1 MMSKKLNT
9 SAGGTPT
16 NTLFKYFSKSPA
28 VDKKKL
34 TPSVNKDLESAEKE
48 SPRMKQPKLD
58 DSKNSK
64 SKEPSAKKKL
74 STSPTAKTSPDS
86 KGKDKLKKKDT
97 KLENPK
103 NSKPKDSTPVAKR
116 KLPVSDDEAP
126 NGQRKRKRIVQPESE
141 SESEMDETKSEEDF
155 SDCASDYEPDGNE
168 VSDDSASSGDEEVSP
183 SENDMSIDSPSPK
196 KSRKKSKILNNNNN
210 EPLSK
215 KVKLETSTQ
224 LAEGSTFQEKLKNLQ
239 SNAKKDASYD
249 DIVTTTSTLDEP
261 VVWPHQKLDFL
272 QPDKIKDK
280 AGRRPDHPAYDKST
294 LHVPEKFLNGLSPGV
309 RQWWVLKSDNFD
321 CVLFFKVGKFY
332 ELYHMD
338 ADVGVTELGFTYMR
352 GEFAHSGF
360 PEISFDKMS
369 TILVDRG
376 FKIARVEQTETP
388 DMMTERCKRIK
399 STKFDKVVARE
410 ICQIT
415 NRGTQVFGSQCK
427 IGPNHKPN
435 YMLAL
440 VEKDEGTWSRFGVCF
455 IDTSIGD
462 FHMGEFEDDKNC
474 SRLLT
479 LLSHHMPVLLLN
491 EKSALSQRSQQIV
504 RTVLGGILK
513 ELVPSNGSQACSAE
527 KTLKLL
533 AERYYAGNGSDDNW
547 PLVLRTMQSDLDHL
561 GLTPNDN
568 YKLALKALGE
578 CIFFIHKCKLEP
590 KVMPMA
596 RYQLYVPPDQVPDA
610 KPAAA
615 SALRRSH
622 MVLDAT
628 TLSNLRIIGE
638 EHTLLSTLDH
648 CCTKFGK
655 RLLHHW
661 LCAPSCDVE
670 VIKERQDAIGEL
682 IRMSAE
688 LQEVRALLAPMPD
701 FERNLAQI
709 HLFGNKQKDHPDS
722 RAILFEEKIYNRQK
736 LLGFM
741 SVLKGFNALTKLP
754 TMFHQCETALLK
766 RLTQLPESGGSFPD
780 LSKELNYFATAF
792 DHEAA
797 AKTGVIAPQAGMDAE
812 YDSAM
817 DAISEIEGRLK
828 VYLVEQERHF
838 GCRLSYFGS
847 DKKRYQLDVPESHAS
862 KANKSYTLEG
872 QTKGK
877 KPCRRYTTAESR
889 ALLKDMQHAEDTRN
903 MVLKDLAR
911 RLFERFSNH
920 YEQWKQCI
928 DCVAKLDVLCSLAE
942 YAGQQMVICVP
953 ELVSGV
959 EQPFI
964 QLEEGYH
971 PCANAST
978 YIPNGLELGTKSE
991 APLSLLTGPN
1001 MGGKSTLMRELGLLV
1016 IMAQIGAHIPA
1027 ASCRL
1032 SLVDRIFTRLGAQDD
1047 ILAGHSTF
1055 LVELN
1060 ETSLILKHAT
1070 CHSLVLLDELGRG
1083 TATYDGTAIAASVV
1097 NFLANLKCRT
1107 LFSTH
1112 YHNLIDFF
1120 HDDKRITLG
1129 HMACMVENEDNEDPT
1144 QETVTFLYKYTAGAC
1159 PKSYGFN
1166 AAKLAGMPQGIIK
1179 RAYELSKKVEAI
1191 ALQRK
1196 ITAKIVA
1203 ATAGSEDSKKEK
1215 LNTLKDLLKQLKM
1228 CQV

>member
-1 MMSKKLNT
+1 MSKKLNT
-9 SAGGTPT
+9 SVGGTPT
-16 NTLFKYFSKSPA
+16 NTLFNYFTKSPA

-34 TPSVNKDLESAEKE
+34 TPSGKTDSAVKSEVAEKE
-48 SPRMKQPKLD
+48 NLKNGQIKKPETPKET
-58 DSKNSK
+58 K
-64 SKEPSAKKKL
+64 PAAKKKL
-74 STSPTAKTSPDS
+74 AM
-86 KGKDKLKKKDT
+86 
-97 KLENPK
+97 
-103 NSKPKDSTPVAKR
+103 
-116 KLPVSDDEAP
+116 SDEEAP
-126 NGQRKRKRIVQPESE
+126 KKRKRIQQLESE
-141 SESEMDETKSEEDF
+141 SEEEMEETKSEDDF
-155 SDCASDYEPDGNE
+155 SEACSDYEPDANE
-168 VSDDSASSGDEEVSP
+168 DSDDSASSGDEEVEP
-183 SENDMSIDSPSPK
+183 SDASMSETSPSPK
-196 KSRKKSKILNNNNN
+196 KSRKKTKTINNNDI
-210 EPLSK
+210 EPTSK
-215 KVKLETSTQ
+215 KLKLDPPEA
-224 LAEGSTFQEKLKNLQ
+224 LVEGSTFQEKLKNLQ
-239 SNAKKDASYD
+239 SNAKKDAAYD
-249 DIVTTTSTLDEP
+249 EIVTTTSNLDEP
-261 VVWPHQKLDFL
+261 VIWPHQKLEFL

-280 AGRRPDHPAYDKST
+280 AGRRPDHPDYDSST
-294 LHVPEKFLNGLSPGV
+294 LHVPDKFLNSLSPGV
-309 RQWWVLKSDNFD
+309 RQWWVLKSDNYD

-338 ADVGVTELGFTYMR
+338 ADVGVNELGFTYMR

-369 TILVDRG
+369 NILIDRG
-376 FKIARVEQTETP
+376 YKVARVEQTETP

-399 STKFDKVVARE
+399 ATKFDKVVARE

-427 IGPNHKPN
+427 IGPNHQPN

-440 VEKDEGTWSRFGVCF
+440 VEQDLGTTSRYGVCF

-462 FHMGEFEDDKNC
+462 FHLGEFEDDKNC

-479 LLSHHMPVLLLN
+479 LLSHNMPVLLLN
-491 EKSALSQRSQQIV
+491 EKSALSLRTQQIV

-513 ELVPSNGSQACSAE
+513 EQVPANGSQACNAE

-533 AERYYAGNGSDDNW
+533 AERYYAGSGSDDNW

-561 GLTPNDN
+561 GLTPNDD
-568 YKLALKALGE
+568 YKMALKALGE

-590 KVMPMA
+590 KVLPMA
-596 RYQLYVPPDQVPDA
+596 RYHMYVPPDQIADA
-610 KPAAA
+610 KPAVA
-615 SALRRSH
+615 STLRRSH

-638 EHTLLSTLDH
+638 EHSLLATLDH

-661 LCAPSCDVE
+661 LCAPSCDVA
-670 VIKERQDAIGEL
+670 VIKERQEAIGEL
-682 IRMSAE
+682 IRLPSE
-688 LQEVRALLAPMPD
+688 LQEMRALLAPMPD

-709 HLFGNKQKDHPDS
+709 HLFGNKQLKEMNHPDS
-722 RAILFEEKIYNRQK
+722 RAILFEEKIYNKHK

-741 SVLKGFNALTKLP
+741 AVLKGFNALTKIP
-754 TMFHQCETALLK
+754 MMFHQCETDLLK
-766 RLTQLPESGGSFPD
+766 RITQLPESGGSFPD
-780 LSKELNYFATAF
+780 LSKELKYFATAF
-792 DHEAA
+792 DHDAA
-797 AKTGVIAPQAGMDAE
+797 AKTGVIAPQPGMDAE
-812 YDSAM
+812 YDAAM
-817 DAISEIEGRLK
+817 DGIAEIEKRLK
-828 VYLVEQERHF
+828 TYLEEQERHF
-838 GCRLSYFGS
+838 GCRIAYFGS
-847 DKKRYQLDVPESHAS
+847 DKKRYQLDVPETHAH
-862 KANKSYTLEG
+862 KANKSYSLEG

-877 KPCRRYTTAESR
+877 KPCRRYTTAETR
-889 ALLKDMQHAEDTRN
+889 ALLKDMQQAEETRN

-911 RLFERFSNH
+911 RLFEKFSNH

-928 DCVAKLDVLCSLAE
+928 DCVANLDVLGSLAE

-953 ELVSGV
+953 ELVSGA

-971 PCANAST
+971 PCVNAST

-1120 HDDKRITLG
+1120 HNDKRITLG

-1203 ATAGSEDSKKEK
+1203 AAGGKESSKTEK
-1215 LNTLKDLLKQLKM
+1215 LNVLKDLLQQLKK
-1228 CQV
+1228 CHV

>member
-1 MMSKKLNT
+1 MSKKLNT
-9 SAGGTPT
+9 SVGGTPT
-16 NTLFKYFSKSPA
+16 NTLFNYFTKSPA

-34 TPSVNKDLESAEKE
+34 TPSGKTESAVKSEVAEKE
-48 SPRMKQPKLD
+48 NLKNGQTKKAETPKET
-58 DSKNSK
+58 K
-64 SKEPSAKKKL
+64 PAAKKKL
-74 STSPTAKTSPDS
+74 AM
-86 KGKDKLKKKDT
+86 
-97 KLENPK
+97 
-103 NSKPKDSTPVAKR
+103 
-116 KLPVSDDEAP
+116 SDEEAP
-126 NGQRKRKRIVQPESE
+126 KKRKRIQQPESE
-141 SESEMDETKSEEDF
+141 SEEEMEETKSEDDF
-155 SDCASDYEPDGNE
+155 SEACSDYEPDANE
-168 VSDDSASSGDEEVSP
+168 DSDDSASSGDEEVEPSDASM
-183 SENDMSIDSPSPK
+183 SENSPTPK
-196 KSRKKSKILNNNNN
+196 KSRKKAKTINNNDI
-210 EPLSK
+210 EPTSK
-215 KVKLETSTQ
+215 KLKLDPPES
-224 LAEGSTFQEKLKNLQ
+224 LVEGSTFQEKLKNLQ
-239 SNAKKDASYD
+239 SNAKKDAAYD
-249 DIVTTTSTLDEP
+249 EIVTTTSTLDEP
-261 VVWPHQKLDFL
+261 VIWPHQKLEFL

-280 AGRRPDHPAYDKST
+280 AGRRPDHPDYDSST
-294 LHVPEKFLNGLSPGV
+294 LLVPDKFLNGLSPGV
-309 RQWWVLKSDNFD
+309 RQWWVLKSDNYD

-338 ADVGVTELGFTYMR
+338 ADVGVNELGFTYMR

-369 TILVDRG
+369 NILIDRG
-376 FKIARVEQTETP
+376 YKVARVEQTETP

-399 STKFDKVVARE
+399 ATKFDKVVARE

-427 IGPNHKPN
+427 IGPNHQPN

-440 VEKDEGTWSRFGVCF
+440 VEQDLGTTSRYGVCF

-462 FHMGEFEDDKNC
+462 FHLGEFEDDKNC

-479 LLSHHMPVLLLN
+479 LLSHNMPVLLLN
-491 EKSALSQRSQQIV
+491 EKSALSLRTQQIV

-513 ELVPSNGSQACSAE
+513 EQVPANGSQACNAE

-533 AERYYAGNGSDDNW
+533 AERYYAGSGSDDNW

-561 GLTPNDN
+561 GLTPNDD
-568 YKLALKALGE
+568 YKMALKALGE

-590 KVMPMA
+590 KVLPMA
-596 RYQLYVPPDQVPDA
+596 RYHMYVPPDQIADA
-610 KPAAA
+610 KPAVA
-615 SALRRSH
+615 SILRRSH

-638 EHTLLSTLDH
+638 EHSLLATLDH

-661 LCAPSCDVE
+661 LCAPSCDVA
-670 VIKERQDAIGEL
+670 VIEERQEAIGEL
-682 IRMSAE
+682 IRLPSE
-688 LQEVRALLAPMPD
+688 LQEIRALLAPMPD

-709 HLFGNKQKDHPDS
+709 HLFGNKQLKEMNHPDS
-722 RAILFEEKIYNRQK
+722 RAILFEEKIYNKHK

-741 SVLKGFNALTKLP
+741 AVLKGFNALTKIP
-754 TMFHQCETALLK
+754 MMFHQCETPLLK
-766 RLTQLPESGGSFPD
+766 RITQLPESGGSFPD
-780 LSKELNYFATAF
+780 LSKELKYFATAF
-792 DHEAA
+792 DHDAA
-797 AKTGVIAPQAGMDAE
+797 AKTGVIAPQPGMDAE

-817 DAISEIEGRLK
+817 DGIAEIEKRLK
-828 VYLVEQERHF
+828 TYLEEQERHF
-838 GCRLSYFGS
+838 GCRISYFGS
-847 DKKRYQLDVPESHAS
+847 DKKRYQLDVPETHAH
-862 KANKSYTLEG
+862 KANKSYSLEG

-877 KPCRRYTTAESR
+877 KPCRRYTTAETR
-889 ALLKDMQHAEDTRN
+889 ALLKDMQQAEETRN

-911 RLFERFSNH
+911 RLFEKFSNH

-928 DCVAKLDVLCSLAE
+928 DCVANLDVLGSLAE

-953 ELVSGV
+953 ELVSGA

-971 PCANAST
+971 PCVNAST

-1120 HDDKRITLG
+1120 HNDKRITLG

-1203 ATAGSEDSKKEK
+1203 AAGGKEISKKEQ
-1215 LNTLKDLLKQLKM
+1215 LNVLKDLLQQLKK
-1228 CQV
+1228 CHV

>member
-1 MMSKKLNT
+1 MSKKLN
-9 SAGGTPT
+9 SSVGGTPT
-16 NTLFKYFSKSPA
+16 NTLFNYFSKSPA

-34 TPSVNKDLESAEKE
+34 TPSVKTEAPAGKDSPAEKE
-48 SPRMKQPKLD
+48 NRRDLQ
-58 DSKNSK
+58 
-64 SKEPSAKKKL
+64 AKDANKAA
-74 STSPTAKTSPDS
+74 PA
-86 KGKDKLKKKDT
+86 
-97 KLENPK
+97 
-103 NSKPKDSTPVAKR
+103 AKR
-116 KLPVSDDEAP
+116 KLPLVGAAIEGAQ
-126 NGQRKRKRIVQPESE
+126 GKRKRIVEPESE
-141 SESEMDETKSEEDF
+141 SEDEMEETKSEDDF
-155 SDCASDYEPDGNE
+155 SEACSDYEPDGNDD
-168 VSDDSASSGDEEVSP
+168 SDDSVSSGEEEVEPSDVSMSEGSP
-183 SENDMSIDSPSPK
+183 TPR
-196 KSRKKSKILNNNNN
+196 KSRKKGKTINNNNNN
-210 EPLSK
+210 EPTSK
-215 KVKLETSTQ
+215 KLKLDMSPVR
-224 LAEGSTFQEKLKNLQ
+224 LAEGATFQEKLKHLQ
-239 SNAKKDASYD
+239 SNARENASYD
-249 DIVTTTSTLDEP
+249 DIVTSTSNLDEP
-261 VVWPHQKLDFL
+261 VVWPHQKLEFL
-272 QPDKIKDK
+272 KPDKIKDK
-280 AGRRPDHPAYDKST
+280 EGRRPEHPDYDAST
-294 LHVPEKFLNGLSPGV
+294 LMVPQQFLNSLSPGV
-309 RQWWVLKSDNFD
+309 RQWWVLKSDNYD

-338 ADVGVTELGFTYMR
+338 ADVGVNELGFTYMR

-376 FKIARVEQTETP
+376 YKVARVEQTETP
-388 DMMTERCKRIK
+388 DMMAERCKRIK
-399 STKFDKVVARE
+399 ATKFDKVVARE
-410 ICQIT
+410 ICQIS

-427 IGPNHKPN
+427 IGPNHQPN

-440 VEKDEGTWSRFGVCF
+440 VEQDEGTWSRFGVCF

-462 FHMGEFEDDKNC
+462 FHLGEFEDDKNG

-479 LLSHHMPVLLLN
+479 LLSHHMPVLLLS
-491 EKSALSQRSQQIV
+491 EKSALSQRTQQIV
-504 RTVLGGILK
+504 RTVLGGIIK
-513 ELVPSNGSQACSAE
+513 EQLPANGPKVCNAE

-533 AERYYAGNGSDDNW
+533 AERYFAGSGSDDNW

-561 GLTPNDN
+561 GLTPSDE
-568 YKLALKALGE
+568 YKMALKALGQ
-578 CIFFIHKCKLEP
+578 CIFYINKCKLEP
-590 KVMPMA
+590 KVLPMA
-596 RYQLYVPPDQVPDA
+596 RYQLYVPPDQLADA
-610 KPAAA
+610 KPAVA
-615 SALRRSH
+615 STLRRSH

-638 EHTLLSTLDH
+638 EHSLLATLDH

-661 LCAPSCDVE
+661 LCAPSCDVA
-670 VIKERQDAIGEL
+670 VIRERQDAIGEL
-682 IRMSAE
+682 MQLPSE

-701 FERNLAQI
+701 LERNLAQI
-709 HLFGNKQKDHPDS
+709 HLFGNKLLKQVDHPDS
-722 RAILFEEKIYNRQK
+722 RAILFEEKIYNKQK

-741 SVLKGFNALTKLP
+741 AVLKGFNGLTKIP
-754 TMFHQCETALLK
+754 TMFHRSESELL
-766 RLTQLPESGGSFPD
+766 RRITQLPESGGSFPD
-780 LSKELNYFATAF
+780 LSKELQYFATAF

-797 AKTGVIAPQAGMDAE
+797 AKTGVIAPQVGMDAE
-812 YDSAM
+812 YDAAM
-817 DAISEIEGRLK
+817 DKITEIEKRLK
-828 VYLVEQERHF
+828 VYLEKQERHF
-838 GCRLSYFGS
+838 GCRITYFGS
-847 DKKRYQLDVPESHAS
+847 DKKRYQLDVPETHAH
-862 KANKSYTLEG
+862 KADKSYSLEG
-872 QTKGK
+872 QVKGK
-877 KPCRRYTTAESR
+877 KPARRYTTVETR
-889 ALLKDMQHAEDTRN
+889 ALLKDMQQAEETRN
-903 MVLKDLAR
+903 MVLQDLAR
-911 RLFERFSNH
+911 RLFEKFSNH

-928 DCVAKLDVLCSLAE
+928 DCVANLDVLGSLAE
-942 YAGQQMVICVP
+942 YAAQQMVICVP
-953 ELVSGV
+953 ELVSGA

-964 QLEEGYH
+964 QLEDGYH
-971 PCANAST
+971 PCVNAST
-978 YIPNGLELGTKSE
+978 YIPNGLELGTQSE

-1001 MGGKSTLMRELGLLV
+1001 MGGKSTLMREVGLLV

-1097 NFLANLKCRT
+1097 NFLADLKCRT

-1120 HDDKRITLG
+1120 QGDKRITLG
-1129 HMACMVENEDNEDPT
+1129 HMACMVENEDNGDPT

-1203 ATAGSEDSKKEK
+1203 AAGGGEDSKKEK
-1215 LNTLKDLLKQLKM
+1215 LNTLKDLLQQLKM
-1228 CQV
+1228 CHT

>member
-1 MMSKKLNT
+1 R
-9 SAGGTPT
+9 
-16 NTLFKYFSKSPA
+16 PA

-34 TPSVNKDLESAEKE
+34 TPSVKTESDTTEKE
-48 SPRMKQPKLD
+48 NLKNQQPKESQTK
-58 DSKNSK
+58 DSK
-64 SKEPSAKKKL
+64 PS
-74 STSPTAKTSPDS
+74 
-86 KGKDKLKKKDT
+86 
-97 KLENPK
+97 
-103 NSKPKDSTPVAKR
+103 AKR
-116 KLPVSDDEAP
+116 KLPISGGSDDEKT
-126 NGQRKRKRIVQPESE
+126 NGQRKRKRIVQPETDSE
-141 SESEMDETKSEEDF
+141 PEMEETKSEDDF
-155 SDCASDYEPDGNE
+155 SDCASEYEPDANE
-168 VSDDSASSGDEEVSP
+168 GSDDSASSGEEEVEP
-183 SENDMSIDSPSPK
+183 SENDMSVDSVDSPTPK
-196 KSRKKSKILNNNNN
+196 KSRKKSKIFNNNNN
-210 EPLSK
+210 EPSSK
-215 KVKLETSTQ
+215 KVKLESSTQ

-261 VVWPHQKLDFL
+261 VVWPHQKLEFL
-272 QPDKIKDK
+272 QPDKIKDN
-280 AGRRPDHPAYDKST
+280 AGRRPDHPDYDKST

-309 RQWWVLKSDNFD
+309 RQWWVLKSKSYD

-338 ADVGVTELGFTYMR
+338 ADVGVKELGFTYMR

-376 FKIARVEQTETP
+376 FKVARVEQTETP
-388 DMMTERCKRIK
+388 DMMTERCKQIK
-399 STKFDKVVARE
+399 ASKFDKVVARE

-427 IGPNHKPN
+427 IGPNHQPN

-440 VEKDEGTWSRFGVCF
+440 VEQDEGTWSRFGVCF

-462 FHMGEFEDDKNC
+462 FHLGEFEDDKNC

-479 LLSHHMPVLLLN
+479 LLSHHMPVLLIN

-513 ELVPSNGSQACSAE
+513 EQTPSNGSQACNAE

-547 PLVLRTMQSDLDHL
+547 PLVLRTMQSDSDHL

-568 YKLALKALGE
+568 YKLALKALGQ

-590 KVMPMA
+590 KVLPMA
-596 RYQLYVPPDQVPDA
+596 RYQLYVPPDQLADA

-615 SALRRSH
+615 STLRRSH

-638 EHTLLSTLDH
+638 DHTLLTSLDH

-661 LCAPSCDVE
+661 LCAPSCDVV
-670 VIKERQDAIGEL
+670 VIKERQEAIGEL
-682 IRMSAE
+682 IRMPSE
-688 LQEVRALLAPMPD
+688 LQEMRALLAPMPD

-709 HLFGNKQKDHPDS
+709 HLFGNKQIKLMDHPDS
-722 RAILFEEKIYNRQK
+722 RAILFEEKIYNKQK

-741 SVLKGFNALTKLP
+741 AVLKGFNALTKLP

-766 RLTQLPESGGSFPD
+766 RITQLPESGGSFPD
-780 LSKELNYFATAF
+780 LSKELKYFETAF
-792 DHEAA
+792 DHDAA

-817 DAISEIEGRLK
+817 DSINEIEGRLK
-828 VYLVEQERHF
+828 TYLVEQERHF
-838 GCRLSYFGS
+838 GCRITYFGS
-847 DKKRYQLDVPESHAS
+847 DKKRYQLDVPESHAV
-862 KANKSYTLEG
+862 KANKSYSLEG

-877 KPCRRYTTAESR
+877 KPSRRYTTAETR
-889 ALLKDMQHAEDTRN
+889 ALLKDMQQAEDTRN

-911 RLFERFSNH
+911 RLFEKFSNH

-928 DCVAKLDVLCSLAE
+928 DCVANLDVLGSLAE

-971 PCANAST
+971 PCVNAST
-978 YIPNGLELGTKSE
+978 YIPNGLELGTNSE

-1120 HDDKRITLG
+1120 HNDKRITLG
-1129 HMACMVENEDNEDPT
+1129 HMACMVENEDNADPT
-1144 QETVTFLYKYTAGAC
+1144 RETVTFLYKYTAGAC

-1203 ATAGSEDSKKEK
+1203 ATAGKENSKKEK
-1215 LNTLKDLLKQLKM
+1215 LDALKDLLKQLKM
-1228 CQV
+1228 CHV

>member
-1 MMSKKLNT
+1 MSKKLNT
-9 SAGGTPT
+9 SVGGTPT
-16 NTLFKYFSKSPA
+16 NTLFNYFTKSPA

-34 TPSVNKDLESAEKE
+34 VPSVKAESTPTHRTDSEKE
-48 SPRMKQPKLD
+48 NLNNG
-58 DSKNSK
+58 KNLEVK
-64 SKEPSAKKKL
+64 KETETKPS
-74 STSPTAKTSPDS
+74 
-86 KGKDKLKKKDT
+86 
-97 KLENPK
+97 
-103 NSKPKDSTPVAKR
+103 AKR
-116 KLPVSDDEAP
+116 KLPISTPSDEEEL
-126 NGQRKRKRIVQPESE
+126 GGRRKRKRIVLPESE
-141 SESEMDETKSEEDF
+141 SEDEMEETKSEDDF
-155 SDCASDYEPDGNE
+155 SGDESDYEPDGK
-168 VSDDSASSGDEEVSP
+168 DDAASEESESGDDEGEEP
-183 SENDMSIDSPSPK
+183 MDDEESEDDPTPK
-196 KSRKKSKILNNNNN
+196 KSRNKDKNHNNNNN
-210 EPLSK
+210 EPVGQ
-215 KVKLETSTQ
+215 KVK
-224 LAEGSTFQEKLKNLQ
+224 LAEGSTFQEKLKNIQ
-239 SNAKKDASYD
+239 SNVKQDAAYD
-249 DIVTTTSTLDEP
+249 EIVTTSSSLDEP
-261 VVWPHQKLDFL
+261 VVWPHQKLEFL

-280 AGRRPDHPAYDKST
+280 EGRRPDHPDYDKST
-294 LHVPEKFLNGLSPGV
+294 LHVPEKFLNILSPGV
-309 RQWWVLKSDNFD
+309 RQWWVLKSNNFD
-321 CVLFFKVGKFY
+321 CVMFFKVGKFY
-332 ELYHMD
+332 ELYHGD
-338 ADVGVTELGFTYMR
+338 ADVGVNELGFTYMR

-369 TILVDRG
+369 TILIDRG
-376 FKIARVEQTETP
+376 YKVARVEQTETP
-388 DMMTERCKRIK
+388 DMVAERCKRIK

-427 IGPNHKPN
+427 IGPNHQPN

-440 VEKDEGTWSRFGVCF
+440 VEQDEGTWSRFGICF

-462 FHMGEFEDDKNC
+462 FHLGEFEDDKNC

-479 LLSHHMPVLLLN
+479 LLSHHMPVLLLS
-491 EKSALSQRSQQIV
+491 EKSALSLRTQQVV
-504 RTVLGGILK
+504 RTVLGGILR
-513 ELVPSNGSQACSAE
+513 EQLPSNGAHVCNAE

-533 AERYYAGNGSDDNW
+533 AERYYAGNGSEDNW
-547 PLVLRTMQSDLDHL
+547 PLVLRTMQSDSDHL
-561 GLTPNDN
+561 GLTPSDN
-568 YKLALKALGE
+568 YKLALKALGQ
-578 CIFFIHKCKLEP
+578 CVYFINKCLLEP
-590 KVMPMA
+590 KVLPMA
-596 RYQLYVPPDQVPDA
+596 RYQMYVPPDQLAEA
-610 KPAAA
+610 KPAVV

-638 EHTLLSTLDH
+638 EHTLQSTLDH

-661 LCAPSCDVE
+661 LCAPSCDIE
-670 VIKERQDAIGEL
+670 ILKERQAAIGEL
-682 IRMSAE
+682 LRLPSE
-688 LQEVRALLAPMPD
+688 LQEMRALLAPMPD

-709 HLFGNKQKDHPDS
+709 HLFGNKQVKQTGHPDS
-722 RAILFEEKIYNRQK
+722 RAILFEEKIYNKQK
-736 LLGFM
+736 LVGFM
-741 SVLKGFNALTKLP
+741 AVLKGFNALTKLP
-754 TMFHQCETALLK
+754 LMFQQCETPLIK
-766 RLTQLPESGGSFPD
+766 RITQLTTSGGSFPD
-780 LSKELNYFATAF
+780 LSEELRYFATAF
-792 DHEAA
+792 DHDAA
-797 AKTGVIAPQAGMDAE
+797 AKTGVIAPQPGMDAE
-812 YDSAM
+812 YDVVM
-817 DAISEIEGRLK
+817 DRIEEIEKRLK
-828 VYLVEQERHF
+828 TYLVEQERHF
-838 GCRLSYFGS
+838 GCRVTYFGS
-847 DKKRYQLDVPESHAS
+847 DKKRYQLDVPESHAH
-862 KANKSYTLEG
+862 KANKSYALEG

-877 KPCRRYTTAESR
+877 KPSRRYTTAETKG
-889 ALLKDMQHAEDTRN
+889 LLKDMQQAEDAKN
-903 MVLKDLAR
+903 VVLKDLAR
-911 RLFERFSNH
+911 RLFEKFSNH

-928 DCVAKLDVLCSLAE
+928 DCVANLDVLGSLAE
-942 YAGQQMVICVP
+942 YARQQMIICVP

-959 EQPFI
+959 DQPFI
-964 QLEEGYH
+964 ELQEGYH
-971 PCANAST
+971 PCVNTST
-978 YIPNGLELGTKSE
+978 YIPNGLELGTKTE

-1112 YHNLIDFF
+1112 YHNLIDYF
-1120 HDDKRITLG
+1120 HNDQRVTLG
-1129 HMACMVENEDNEDPT
+1129 HMACMVENEDTTDPT

-1179 RAYELSKKVEAI
+1179 RAFELSKKVEAI

-1203 ATAGSEDSKKEK
+1203 SSGEK
-1215 LNTLKDLLKQLKM
+1215 DFKQQKLHALKDLLQQLKM
-1228 CQV
+1228 CHV

>member
-1 MMSKKLNT
+1 MSKKLNT
-9 SAGGTPT
+9 SVGGTPT
-16 NTLFKYFSKSPA
+16 NTLFNYFSKSPA

-34 TPSVNKDLESAEKE
+34 N
-48 SPRMKQPKLD
+48 
-58 DSKNSK
+58 
-64 SKEPSAKKKL
+64 PSAKTDPKESTTEKENLQNQQLKVKDAKKE
-74 STSPTAKTSPDS
+74 DS
-86 KGKDKLKKKDT
+86 K
-97 KLENPK
+97 PA
-103 NSKPKDSTPVAKR
+103 AKR
-116 KLPVSDDEAP
+116 KLPISDDETG

-141 SESEMDETKSEEDF
+141 SEPEMEETKSEDDF
-155 SDCASDYEPDGNE
+155 SDCASDYEPDDNE
-168 VSDDSASSGDEEVSP
+168 ASDDSGSSGEEEVSP
-183 SENDMSIDSPSPK
+183 SENDMSVDSPTPK

-210 EPLSK
+210 NEPTSK
-215 KVKLETSTQ
+215 KVKLESPIQ

-249 DIVTTTSTLDEP
+249 DIVTTTSNLDEP
-261 VVWPHQKLDFL
+261 VVWPHQKLEFL
-272 QPDKIKDK
+272 QPDKIMDK
-280 AGRRPDHPAYDKST
+280 QKRRPDHPDYDKST
-294 LHVPEKFLNGLSPGV
+294 LHVPENFLNGLSPGV
-309 RQWWVLKSDNFD
+309 RQWWVLKSSNYD

-338 ADVGVTELGFTYMR
+338 ADVGVNELGFTYMR

-369 TILVDRG
+369 TILIDRG
-376 FKIARVEQTETP
+376 FKVARVEQTETP

-399 STKFDKVVARE
+399 ATKFDKVVARE

-427 IGPNHKPN
+427 IGPNHQPN
-435 YMLAL
+435 YMLAI
-440 VEKDEGTWSRFGVCF
+440 VEQDEGTWSRYGVCF

-462 FHMGEFEDDKNC
+462 FHLGEFEDDKNC

-513 ELVPSNGSQACSAE
+513 EQVPGNGNQACSAE

-533 AERYYAGNGSDDNW
+533 AERYYAGNGADDNW
-547 PLVLRTMQSDLDHL
+547 PLVLRTMQSDMDHL

-568 YKLALKALGE
+568 YKLALKALGQ

-590 KVMPMA
+590 KVLPMA
-596 RYQLYVPPDQVPDA
+596 RYQLYVPPDQLEDA
-610 KPAAA
+610 KPAVA
-615 SALRRSH
+615 STLRRSH

-638 EHTLLSTLDH
+638 EHSLLSTLDH

-661 LCAPSCDVE
+661 LCAPSCDVA

-682 IRMSAE
+682 MRMTSE

-701 FERNLAQI
+701 LERNLAQI
-709 HLFGNKQKDHPDS
+709 HLFGNKRIKQMDHPDS
-722 RAILFEEKIYNRQK
+722 RAILFEEKIYNKQK

-741 SVLKGFNALTKLP
+741 AVLKGFNALTKLP
-754 TMFHQCETALLK
+754 TMFHQCETALL
-766 RLTQLPESGGSFPD
+766 RRITQLPESEGTFPD
-780 LSKELNYFATAF
+780 LSKELQYFATAF
-792 DHEAA
+792 DHDAA

-812 YDSAM
+812 YDAAM
-817 DAISEIEGRLK
+817 DSIGEIEKRLK
-828 VYLVEQERHF
+828 SYLEEQERHF
-838 GCRLSYFGS
+838 GCRITYFGS

-862 KANKSYTLEG
+862 KANKSYSLEG

-877 KPCRRYTTAESR
+877 KPCRRYTTAETR
-889 ALLKDMQHAEDTRN
+889 ALLKDMQHAEETRN
-903 MVLKDLAR
+903 TVLKDLAR
-911 RLFERFSNH
+911 RLFEKFSN
-920 YEQWKQCI
+920 YYDQWKQCI
-928 DCVAKLDVLCSLAE
+928 DCVANLDVLCSLAE

-953 ELVSGV
+953 ELVSGT

-971 PCANAST
+971 PCVNAST
-978 YIPNGLELGTKSE
+978 YIPNGLELGTASE

-1001 MGGKSTLMRELGLLV
+1001 MGGKSTLMREVGLLV

-1027 ASCRL
+1027 TTCRL

-1129 HMACMVENEDNEDPT
+1129 HMACMVENEDNADPT

-1196 ITAKIVA
+1196 ITTKIVA
-1203 ATAGSEDSKKEK
+1203 ATAGNEDSKKEK
-1215 LNTLKDLLKQLKM
+1215 LTALKDLLKQLKM

>member
-1 MMSKKLNT
+1 MSKKLNT
-9 SAGGTPT
+9 SVGGTPT
-16 NTLFKYFSKSPA
+16 NTLFNYFSKSPA

-34 TPSVNKDLESAEKE
+34 TPSGKADPETTTEKE
-48 SPRMKQPKLD
+48 NLKNVQPKV
-58 DSKNSK
+58 
-64 SKEPSAKKKL
+64 E
-74 STSPTAKTSPDS
+74 T
-86 KGKDKLKKKDT
+86 
-97 KLENPK
+97 PK
-103 NSKPKDSTPVAKR
+103 AVSKPAAKR
-116 KLPVSDDEAP
+116 KLPMSGDEQET
-126 NGQRKRKRIVQPESE
+126 NGQHKRKRIIQPESE
-141 SESEMDETKSEEDF
+141 SEEEMEETKSEEDF
-155 SDCASDYEPDGNE
+155 SEGASDYEPDANE
-168 VSDDSASSGDEEVSP
+168 ASDDSVSSGEEEVEES
-183 SENDMSIDSPSPK
+183 SDMDTSVDSPVVK
-196 KSRKKSKILNNNNN
+196 KSRKKAKNVNNNNN
-210 EPLSK
+210 NIEPSTK
-215 KVKLETSTQ
+215 KVKLELT
-224 LAEGSTFQEKLKNLQ
+224 EGSTFQEKLKNLQ
-239 SNAKKDASYD
+239 SNAKKDAAYD
-249 DIVTTTSTLDEP
+249 DIVTSTSNLDEP
-261 VVWPHQKLDFL
+261 VIWPHQKLEFL

-280 AGRRPDHPAYDKST
+280 AGRRPDHPDYDGST
-294 LHVPEKFLNGLSPGV
+294 LHVPEKFLNSLSPGV
-309 RQWWVLKSDNFD
+309 RQWWVLKSDNYD

-332 ELYHMD
+332 ELYHGD
-338 ADVGVTELGFTYMR
+338 ADVGVNELGFTYMR

-369 TILVDRG
+369 TILIDRG
-376 FKIARVEQTETP
+376 YKVARVEQTETP

-399 STKFDKVVARE
+399 ATKFDKVVARE

-415 NRGTQVFGSQCK
+415 NRGTQVFGSQCQ
-427 IGPNHKPN
+427 IGPNHQPN

-440 VEKDEGTWSRFGVCF
+440 VEQDEGTWSRYGVCF

-462 FHMGEFEDDKNC
+462 FHLGEFEDDKNC

-491 EKSALSQRSQQIV
+491 EKSSLSQRSQQIV
-504 RTVLGGILK
+504 RTVLGGILR
-513 ELVPSNGSQACSAE
+513 EQLPSNGPQGCNAE

-533 AERYYAGNGSDDNW
+533 AERYYAGKADGSDDNW

-561 GLTPNDN
+561 GLTPNED
-568 YKLALKALGE
+568 YKLALKALGQ

-590 KVMPMA
+590 KVLPMA
-596 RYQLYVPPDQVPDA
+596 RYQLYVPPDQLAEEQAA
-610 KPAAA
+610 KPKA
-615 SALRRSH
+615 SLRRSH

-638 EHTLLSTLDH
+638 DHSLLSTLDH

-661 LCAPSCDVE
+661 LCAPSCDVA
-670 VIKERQDAIGEL
+670 VIEERQEAIGEL
-682 IRMSAE
+682 IRMSSE
-688 LQEVRALLAPMPD
+688 LQEMRALLAPMPD

-709 HLFGNKQKDHPDS
+709 HLFGNKQIKDMNHPDS
-722 RAILFEEKIYNRQK
+722 RAILFEEKLYNKQK
-736 LLGFM
+736 LRGFI
-741 SVLKGFNALTKLP
+741 SVLNGFNSLTKLP
-754 TMFHQCETALLK
+754 MIFHQCESALLK
-766 RLTQLPESGGSFPD
+766 RITQLPQSGGTFPD
-780 LSKELNYFATAF
+780 LSKELKYFATAF

-797 AKTGVIAPQAGMDAE
+797 GKTGVIAPQAGMDAE

-817 DAISEIEGRLK
+817 DAIEVIEGRLK
-828 VYLVEQERHF
+828 TYLVEQERHF
-838 GCRLSYFGS
+838 GCRVIYFGS
-847 DKKRYQLDVPESHAS
+847 DKKRYQLEVPETHAN
-862 KANKSYTLEG
+862 KANKSYSLEG

-877 KPCRRYTTAESR
+877 KPSRRYTTAETR
-889 ALLKDMQHAEDTRN
+889 AFLKDMQQAEDTRN

-911 RLFERFSNH
+911 RLFEKFSNH

-928 DCVAKLDVLCSLAE
+928 DCVANLDVLGSLAE
-942 YAGQQMVICVP
+942 YAGQQMTICVP
-953 ELVSGV
+953 ELVSGA

-971 PCANAST
+971 PCVNAST
-978 YIPNGLELGTKSE
+978 YIPNGLELGTEKE

-1070 CHSLVLLDELGRG
+1070 YHSLVLLDELGRG

-1120 HDDKRITLG
+1120 HNDKRITLG
-1129 HMACMVENEDNEDPT
+1129 HMACMVENEDNADPT

-1166 AAKLAGMPQGIIK
+1166 AAKLAGMPHGIIK

-1203 ATAGSEDSKKEK
+1203 AAAGKEEAKKEK
-1215 LNTLKDLLKQLKM
+1215 LNVLKDLLQQLKM
-1228 CQV
+1228 CHV

>member
-1 MMSKKLNT
+1 MSKKLNT
-9 SAGGTPT
+9 SVGGTPT
-16 NTLFKYFSKSPA
+16 NTLFNYFAKSPA

-34 TPSVNKDLESAEKE
+34 TPSVKTETDTTEKE
-48 SPRMKQPKLD
+48 NLKNQQP
-58 DSKNSK
+58 NV
-64 SKEPSAKKKL
+64 EQP
-74 STSPTAKTSPDS
+74 
-86 KGKDKLKKKDT
+86 
-97 KLENPK
+97 
-103 NSKPKDSTPVAKR
+103 KPKDSKPAAKR
-116 KLPVSDDEAP
+116 KLPISGGSDDEAAG
-126 NGQRKRKRIVQPESE
+126 NGQRKRKRIVQPETDSE
-141 SESEMDETKSEEDF
+141 PEMEETKSEDDF
-155 SDCASDYEPDGNE
+155 SDCASEYEPDAHE
-168 VSDDSASSGDEEVSP
+168 ASDDSVSSGEDEVES
-183 SENDMSIDSPSPK
+183 SENDMSADSPTPK
-196 KSRKKSKILNNNNN
+196 KSRKKSKVISNNNNNNN
-210 EPLSK
+210 EPSSK
-215 KVKLETSTQ
+215 KVKLETSSQ
-224 LAEGSTFQEKLKNLQ
+224 LAEGSTFQEKLKHLQ

-280 AGRRPDHPAYDKST
+280 AGRRPDHPEYDKST
-294 LHVPEKFLNGLSPGV
+294 LHVPDKFLNGLSPGV
-309 RQWWVLKSDNFD
+309 RQWWVLKSTSYD

-338 ADVGVTELGFTYMR
+338 ADVGVNELGFTYMR

-376 FKIARVEQTETP
+376 YKVARVEQTETP
-388 DMMTERCKRIK
+388 DMMTERCKQIK
-399 STKFDKVVARE
+399 ATKFDKVVARE

-427 IGPNHKPN
+427 IGPNHQPN

-440 VEKDEGTWSRFGVCF
+440 VEQDEGTWSRVGVCF

-462 FHMGEFEDDKNC
+462 FHVGEFEDDKSC

-479 LLSHHMPVLLLN
+479 LLSHHMPVLLIN

-513 ELVPSNGSQACSAE
+513 EQTPSNGSQACNAE

-533 AERYYAGNGSDDNW
+533 AERYYAGNGADDNW
-547 PLVLRTMQSDLDHL
+547 PLVLRTMQSDSDHL
-561 GLTPNDN
+561 GLTPSDD
-568 YKLALKALGE
+568 YKLALKALGQ
-578 CIFFIHKCKLEP
+578 CIFFIQKCKLEP
-590 KVMPMA
+590 KVLPMA
-596 RYQLYVPPDQVPDA
+596 RYQLYVPPDQLAEA
-610 KPAAA
+610 KP
-615 SALRRSH
+615 SAVSTLRRSH

-638 EHTLLSTLDH
+638 DHTLLSSLDH

-661 LCAPSCDVE
+661 LCAPSCDVA
-670 VIKERQDAIGEL
+670 VIRERQEAIGEL
-682 IRMSAE
+682 IRMPSE
-688 LQEVRALLAPMPD
+688 LQEMRALLAPMPD

-709 HLFGNKQKDHPDS
+709 HLFGNKQIKLMDHPDS
-722 RAILFEEKIYNRQK
+722 RAILFEEKIYNKQK

-741 SVLKGFNALTKLP
+741 AVLKGFNALTKLP
-754 TMFHQCETALLK
+754 LMLHQCESVLLK
-766 RLTQLPESGGSFPD
+766 RITQLPESGGSFPD
-780 LSKELNYFATAF
+780 LSKVLKYFDTAF
-792 DHEAA
+792 DHDAA
-797 AKTGVIAPQAGMDAE
+797 AKTGVIAPQPGMDAE
-812 YDSAM
+812 YDAAM
-817 DAISEIEGRLK
+817 DSINEIEKRLK
-828 VYLVEQERHF
+828 TYLVEQERHF
-838 GCRLSYFGS
+838 GCRITYFGS
-847 DKKRYQLDVPESHAS
+847 DKKRYQLDVPESHAG
-862 KANKSYTLEG
+862 KANKSYSLEG

-877 KPCRRYTTAESR
+877 KPSRRYTTAETR
-889 ALLKDMQHAEDTRN
+889 ALLKDMQQAEETRN

-911 RLFERFSNH
+911 RLFEKFSNH
-920 YEQWKQCI
+920 YDQWKQCI
-928 DCVAKLDVLCSLAE
+928 DCVANLDVLGSLAE
-942 YAGQQMVICVP
+942 YATHQMVICVP

-959 EQPFI
+959 DQPFI
-964 QLEEGYH
+964 ELEEGYH
-971 PCANAST
+971 PCVNAST

-1120 HDDKRITLG
+1120 HNDKRITLG

-1166 AAKLAGMPQGIIK
+1166 AAKLAGMPQAIIK

-1203 ATAGSEDSKKEK
+1203 ATAEKEDSKKEK
-1215 LNTLKDLLKQLKM
+1215 LNALKDLFRQLKM
-1228 CQV
+1228 CNV

>member
-1 MMSKKLNT
+1 MSKKLNT
-9 SAGGTPT
+9 SVGGTPT
-16 NTLFKYFSKSPA
+16 NTLFNYFSKSPA

-34 TPSVNKDLESAEKE
+34 TPSVKADPDTTTEKE
-48 SPRMKQPKLD
+48 NLKNVQPK
-58 DSKNSK
+58 
-64 SKEPSAKKKL
+64 EV
-74 STSPTAKTSPDS
+74 
-86 KGKDKLKKKDT
+86 
-97 KLENPK
+97 
-103 NSKPKDSTPVAKR
+103 SKPAAKR
-116 KLPVSDDEAP
+116 KLPISGGSGDEQET

-141 SESEMDETKSEEDF
+141 SEEEMEVTKSEEDF
-155 SDCASDYEPDGNE
+155 SEGASEYEPDGNE
-168 VSDDSASSGDEEVSP
+168 ASDDSVSSGEEEVDEP
-183 SENDMSIDSPSPK
+183 SEMDTSVDSPVAK
-196 KSRKKSKILNNNNN
+196 KSRKKPKNINNNNN
-210 EPLSK
+210 NIKPSSK
-215 KVKLETSTQ
+215 KVKLETTNSLQ
-224 LAEGSTFQEKLKNLQ
+224 LAEGATFQEKLKNLH
-239 SNAKKDASYD
+239 SNAKKDAAYD
-249 DIVTTTSTLDEP
+249 DIVTSTSNLDEP
-261 VVWPHQKLDFL
+261 VVWPHQKLEFL

-280 AGRRPDHPAYDKST
+280 AGRRPDHPDYDCST
-294 LHVPEKFLNGLSPGV
+294 LHVPEKFLNSLSPGV
-309 RQWWVLKSDNFD
+309 RQWWVLKSDNYD

-332 ELYHMD
+332 ELYHGD
-338 ADVGVTELGFTYMR
+338 ADVGVNELGFTYMR

-369 TILVDRG
+369 TILIDRG
-376 FKIARVEQTETP
+376 YKVARVEQTETP

-399 STKFDKVVARE
+399 PTKFDKVVARE

-415 NRGTQVFGSQCK
+415 NRGTQVFGSQCQ
-427 IGPNHKPN
+427 IGPNHQPN

-440 VEKDEGTWSRFGVCF
+440 VEQDEGTWSRYGVCF

-462 FHMGEFEDDKNC
+462 FHLGEFEDDKNC

-491 EKSALSQRSQQIV
+491 EKSSLSQRSQQIV
-504 RTVLGGILK
+504 RTVLGGILR
-513 ELVPSNGSQACSAE
+513 EQLPSNGSQVCNAE

-533 AERYYAGNGSDDNW
+533 AERYYAGKADGSDDNW

-561 GLTPNDN
+561 GLTPNED
-568 YKLALKALGE
+568 YKLALKALGQ

-590 KVMPMA
+590 KVLPMA
-596 RYQLYVPPDQVPDA
+596 RYQLYVPPDQIAEEA
-610 KPAAA
+610 KQNVQLVA
-615 SALRRSH
+615 STLRRSH

-638 EHTLLSTLDH
+638 DHSLLSTLDH

-661 LCAPSCDVE
+661 LCAPSCDVA
-670 VIKERQDAIGEL
+670 VIKERQEAVGEL
-682 IRMSAE
+682 IRLSSE
-688 LQEVRALLAPMPD
+688 LQEMRALLAPMPD

-709 HLFGNKQKDHPDS
+709 HLFGNKQIKDMDHPDS
-722 RAILFEEKIYNRQK
+722 RAILFEEKLYNKQK
-736 LLGFM
+736 LRGFI
-741 SVLKGFNALTKLP
+741 SVLNGFNSLTKLP
-754 TMFHQCETALLK
+754 MIFHQCESALLK
-766 RLTQLPESGGSFPD
+766 RITQLPESGGTFPD
-780 LSKELNYFATAF
+780 LSKELKYFATAF

-797 AKTGVIAPQAGMDAE
+797 SKTGVIAPQAGMDAE

-817 DAISEIEGRLK
+817 DAIEAIEGRLK
-828 VYLVEQERHF
+828 TYLVEQERHF
-838 GCRLSYFGS
+838 GCRVTYFGS
-847 DKKRYQLDVPESHAS
+847 DKKRYQLDVPETHAS
-862 KANKSYTLEG
+862 KANKSYSLEG

-877 KPCRRYTTAESR
+877 KPSRRYTTAETR
-889 ALLKDMQHAEDTRN
+889 ALLKDMQQAEDTRN

-911 RLFERFSNH
+911 RLFEKFSNH

-928 DCVAKLDVLCSLAE
+928 DCVANLDVLGSLAE
-942 YAGQQMVICVP
+942 YAGQQMTICVP
-953 ELVSGV
+953 ELVSGAD
-959 EQPFI
+959 QPFI

-971 PCANAST
+971 PCVNAST
-978 YIPNGLELGTKSE
+978 YIPNGIELGTEKE

-1120 HDDKRITLG
+1120 HNDKRITLG
-1129 HMACMVENEDNEDPT
+1129 HMACMVENEDNADPT

-1166 AAKLAGMPQGIIK
+1166 AAKLAGMPHGIIK

-1203 ATAGSEDSKKEK
+1203 AAAGKDEESKKEK
-1215 LNTLKDLLKQLKM
+1215 LNVLKDLLQQLKM
-1228 CQV
+1228 CHV

>member
-1 MMSKKLNT
+1 MSKKLNT
-9 SAGGTPT
+9 SVGGTPT
-16 NTLFKYFSKSPA
+16 NTLLNYFSKSPA
-28 VDKKKL
+28 FDKKKL
-34 TPSVNKDLESAEKE
+34 TPSVKTDPDASKSEKE
-48 SPRMKQPKLD
+48 NLQNQQPKVKD
-58 DSKNSK
+58 GK
-64 SKEPSAKKKL
+64 KEA
-74 STSPTAKTSPDS
+74 
-86 KGKDKLKKKDT
+86 
-97 KLENPK
+97 
-103 NSKPKDSTPVAKR
+103 SKPAAKR
-116 KLPVSDDEAP
+116 KLPISDHEP
-126 NGQRKRKRIVQPESE
+126 ISGQRKRKRIVQPESD
-141 SESEMDETKSEEDF
+141 SEPEMEVTKSEDDF
-155 SDCASDYEPDGNE
+155 SDCASDYEPDENE
-168 VSDDSASSGDEEVSP
+168 ASDDSVSSGAEEVSP
-183 SENDMSIDSPSPK
+183 SENDMSVDSPTPK

-210 EPLSK
+210 NEPSSK
-215 KVKLETSTQ
+215 KVKLESTIQ
-224 LAEGSTFQEKLKNLQ
+224 LAEGATFQEKLKNLQ
-239 SNAKKDASYD
+239 SNAKQDASYD
-249 DIVTTTSTLDEP
+249 DIVTNTSNLDEP
-261 VVWPHQKLDFL
+261 VVWPHQKLEFL

-280 AGRRPDHPAYDKST
+280 EGRRPDHPDYDKST

-309 RQWWVLKSDNFD
+309 RQWWVLKSDNYD

-338 ADVGVTELGFTYMR
+338 ADVGVNELGFTYMR

-376 FKIARVEQTETP
+376 FKVARVEQTETP

-399 STKFDKVVARE
+399 ATKFDKVVARE

-427 IGPNHKPN
+427 IGPNHQPN
-435 YMLAL
+435 YMLAI
-440 VEKDEGTWSRFGVCF
+440 VEKDEGTWSRYGVCF

-462 FHMGEFEDDKNC
+462 FHLGEFEDDKNC

-479 LLSHHMPVLLLN
+479 LVSHHMPVLFLN
-491 EKSALSQRSQQIV
+491 EKSALSQRTQQIV

-513 ELVPSNGSQACSAE
+513 EPVPGNGKHACSAE

-547 PLVLRTMQSDLDHL
+547 PLVLRTMQSDMDHL

-568 YKLALKALGE
+568 YKLALKALGQ

-590 KVMPMA
+590 KVLPMA
-596 RYQLYVPPDQVPDA
+596 RYQLYVPPDQLADA
-610 KPAAA
+610 KPAVA
-615 SALRRSH
+615 STLRRSH

-638 EHTLLSTLDH
+638 EHSLLSTLDH

-661 LCAPSCDVE
+661 LCAPSCDVS

-682 IRMSAE
+682 IRMPTE

-709 HLFGNKQKDHPDS
+709 HLFGNKQIKQMDHPDS
-722 RAILFEEKIYNRQK
+722 RAILFEEKLYNKQK
-736 LLGFM
+736 LQGFM
-741 SVLKGFNALTKLP
+741 AVLKGFNDLTKLP
-754 TMFHQCETALLK
+754 TMFHQCKTTLLK
-766 RLTQLPESGGSFPD
+766 RITQLPESGGSFPD
-780 LSKELNYFATAF
+780 LSKELQYFATAF
-792 DHEAA
+792 DHDAA

-812 YDSAM
+812 YDAAM
-817 DAISEIEGRLK
+817 DSIGEVEKRLK
-828 VYLVEQERHF
+828 TYLVEQERHF
-838 GCRLSYFGS
+838 GCRITYFGS

-877 KPCRRYTTAESR
+877 KPSRRYTTAETR

-911 RLFERFSNH
+911 RLFEKFSNH
-920 YEQWKQCI
+920 YDQWKQCI
-928 DCVAKLDVLCSLAE
+928 DCVANLDVLGSLAE

-953 ELVSGV
+953 ELVSDAD
-959 EQPFI
+959 QPFI

-978 YIPNGLELGTKSE
+978 YIPNGLELGTASE

-1001 MGGKSTLMRELGLLV
+1001 MGGKSTLMREVGLLV

-1120 HDDKRITLG
+1120 HNDKRITLG
-1129 HMACMVENEDNEDPT
+1129 HMACMVENEDNADPT

-1203 ATAGSEDSKKEK
+1203 ATAGNEDTKKEK
-1215 LNTLKDLLKQLKM
+1215 INALKDLLKQLKM

>member
-1 MMSKKLNT
+1 MSKKLNT
-9 SAGGTPT
+9 SVGGTPT
-16 NTLFKYFSKSPA
+16 NTLFNYFTKSPA

-34 TPSVNKDLESAEKE
+34 TPSVKTEPDTTTEKE
-48 SPRMKQPKLD
+48 NLKNAQPKVE
-58 DSKNSK
+58 KA
-64 SKEPSAKKKL
+64 KEA
-74 STSPTAKTSPDS
+74 
-86 KGKDKLKKKDT
+86 
-97 KLENPK
+97 
-103 NSKPKDSTPVAKR
+103 SKPAAKR
-116 KLPVSDDEAP
+116 KLPMSGGSGDEQD
-126 NGQRKRKRIVQPESE
+126 GQRKRKRIVQPESE
-141 SESEMDETKSEEDF
+141 SEEDMEVTKSEEDF
-155 SDCASDYEPDGNE
+155 SEGASDYEPDANE
-168 VSDDSASSGDEEVSP
+168 DSDDSVSSGEDEVEEP
-183 SENDMSIDSPSPK
+183 SEMDTSVDSPVVK
-196 KSRKKSKILNNNNN
+196 KSHKKSKNININNNNI
-210 EPLSK
+210 EPSSK
-215 KVKLETSTQ
+215 KVKLETTTTLQ
-224 LAEGSTFQEKLKNLQ
+224 LAEGTTFQEKLKNLQ
-239 SNAKKDASYD
+239 SNAKKDAAYD
-249 DIVTTTSTLDEP
+249 DIVTNTSNLDEP
-261 VVWPHQKLDFL
+261 VVWPHQKLEFL

-280 AGRRPDHPAYDKST
+280 AGRRPDHPDYDCST
-294 LHVPEKFLNGLSPGV
+294 LHVPEKFLNSLSPGV
-309 RQWWVLKSDNFD
+309 RQWWVLKSDNYD

-332 ELYHMD
+332 ELYHGD
-338 ADVGVTELGFTYMR
+338 ADVGVNELGFTYMR

-369 TILVDRG
+369 TILIDRG
-376 FKIARVEQTETP
+376 YKVARVEQTETP

-399 STKFDKVVARE
+399 PTKFDKVVARE

-415 NRGTQVFGSQCK
+415 NRGTQVFGSQCQ
-427 IGPNHKPN
+427 IGPNHQPN

-440 VEKDEGTWSRFGVCF
+440 VEQDEGTWSRYGVCF

-462 FHMGEFEDDKNC
+462 FHLGEFEDDKNC

-491 EKSALSQRSQQIV
+491 EKSSLSQRSQQIV
-504 RTVLGGILK
+504 RTVLGGILR
-513 ELVPSNGSQACSAE
+513 EQLPSNGPQGCNAE

-533 AERYYAGNGSDDNW
+533 AERYYAGKADGSDDNW

-561 GLTPNDN
+561 GLTPNED
-568 YKLALKALGE
+568 YKLALKALGQ

-590 KVMPMA
+590 KVLPMA
-596 RYQLYVPPDQVPDA
+596 RYQLYVPPDQIAEDA
-610 KPAAA
+610 RQDIKPRA
-615 SALRRSH
+615 STLRRSH

-638 EHTLLSTLDH
+638 DHSLLSTLDH

-661 LCAPSCDVE
+661 LCAPSCDVA
-670 VIKERQDAIGEL
+670 VIEERQEAVGEL
-682 IRMSAE
+682 IRMSSE
-688 LQEVRALLAPMPD
+688 LQEMRALLAPMPD

-709 HLFGNKQKDHPDS
+709 HLFGNKQIKDMNHPDS
-722 RAILFEEKIYNRQK
+722 RAILFEEKLYNKQK
-736 LLGFM
+736 LRGFI
-741 SVLKGFNALTKLP
+741 SVLNGFKSLTKLP
-754 TMFHQCETALLK
+754 MIFHQCESALLK
-766 RLTQLPESGGSFPD
+766 RITQLPESGGTFPD
-780 LSKELNYFATAF
+780 LSKELKYFETAF

-817 DAISEIEGRLK
+817 DAIEAIEGRLK
-828 VYLVEQERHF
+828 TYLVEQERHF
-838 GCRLSYFGS
+838 GCRVTYFGS
-847 DKKRYQLDVPESHAS
+847 DKKRYQLDVPETHAN
-862 KANKSYTLEG
+862 KANKSYSLEG

-877 KPCRRYTTAESR
+877 KPSRRYTTAETR

-911 RLFERFSNH
+911 RLFEKFSNH

-928 DCVAKLDVLCSLAE
+928 DCVANLDVLGSLAE
-942 YAGQQMVICVP
+942 YAGQQITICVP
-953 ELVSGV
+953 ELVSGAD
-959 EQPFI
+959 QPFI

-971 PCANAST
+971 PCVNAST
-978 YIPNGLELGTKSE
+978 YIPNGLELGTEKE

-1027 ASCRL
+1027 TSCRL

-1120 HDDKRITLG
+1120 HNDKRITLG
-1129 HMACMVENEDNEDPT
+1129 HMACMVENEDNADPT

-1166 AAKLAGMPQGIIK
+1166 AAKLAGMPHGIIK

-1196 ITAKIVA
+1196 ITAKIMA
-1203 ATAGSEDSKKEK
+1203 AAAGKDEGLQKEK
-1215 LNTLKDLLKQLKM
+1215 LNVLKDLMQQLKM
-1228 CQV
+1228 CHV